1 MKDNKLSLLGI
12 LGCLAFDAALIIA
25 FYKAFGLFDTITTD
39 KSIVM
44 LLVLIIGLI
53 IINGTIIFPT
63 VLLTKLGI
71 QYSGSATMFLIL
83 YAIIANVLSIY
94 LIKGSITWYIIWEL
108 IILSVF
114 IIAFSR
120 VTAVSEVLAKDVI
133 KIEKE
138 QADKFSVAMHLL
150 EIERLLKANE
160 NKDEFKS
167 SIDLFMALKERIQS
181 STPFGRITGNNAV
194 LEIEHQIKDNLV
206 SLQSGF
212 QEELTDKD
220 RIVELQQLI
229 EDTRRHVINRETLN
243 IK

>member
-53 IINGTIIFPT
+53 IFNGTIIFPT
-63 VLLTKLGI
+63 VLFMKLGI
-71 QYSGSATMFLIL
+71 QYSSSATMFLIL

-94 LIKGSITWYIIWEL
+94 LIKGSITWYIIYEL

-114 IIAFSR
+114 IIGFSR
-120 VTAVSEVLAKDVI
+120 VAAVSEELAKDVI

-138 QADKFSVAMHLL
+138 QADKFSVAMHLI
-150 EIERLLKANE
+150 EIERILKAYE
-160 NKDEFKS
+160 NQEAVEP
-167 SIDLFMALKERIQS
+167 SINLFMALKERIQA
-181 STPFGRITGNNAV
+181 STPFGRISGNSAV
-194 LEIEHQIKDNLV
+194 IEIEQQIKDNLV
-206 SLQSGF
+206 TLQSGF
-212 QEELTDKD
+212 QEKLTDNN

-229 EDTRRHVINRETLN
+229 EDTRRLVINRETLN